1 MIKNH
6 AKDRNLERYLENC
19 GHHHCHHSQ
28 CAGCAGDAAAVKPL
42 NQTCS
47 KPVYRLAASWFFL
60 EHKHSINIK

>member
-1 MIKNH
+1 MKISKETW
-6 AKDRNLERYLENC
+6 KDILKIV
-19 GHHHCHHSQ
+19 GTIS
-28 CAGCAGDAAAVKPL
+28 AGDAAAVKPL